1 MNEITK
7 GVYHISIPSRTL
19 ALQANN
25 TYFLIGEGQ
34 WVVIDPALAVQ
45 DPQPMLQCLPET
57 RNSKLIGIIITHA
70 HPDHYGGL
78 ELLADAKLMTH
89 PLEFGGIKDEFK
101 RERELVELK
110 DGDRMDICGKRLK
123 ILHLPGHSPGH
134 ICIYLEEEKI
144 LFSGDLILGWG
155 TVLIAPPAGGDMIQY
170 MQSLERLLELEINLI
185 LPGHGPI
192 VHSPRQKIEQ
202 YIRHRRMRESMVYS
216 TLLKG
221 FDTPQKIVQ
230 QIYKEEELKVQGRD
244 MTPLAEWTVLA
255 HLIKLE
261 KEGKV
266 LKVGEEDSIQSIW
279 KVIEV
284 IGH

>member
-1 MNEITK
+1 MKEIAK

-25 TYFLIGEGQ
+25 TYFLIDKRQG
-34 WVVIDPALAVQ
+34 VVIDPALAIQ
-45 DPQPMLQCLPET
+45 DPQPIQQCLVELEG
-57 RNSKLIGIIITHA
+57 KEIIGIIITHA
-70 HPDHYGGL
+70 HPDHYEGIN
-78 ELLADAKLMTH
+78 LLPLGVKLMTH
-89 PLEFGGIKDEFK
+89 PLEWGRIKDEFK
-101 RERELVELK
+101 RERELLELK
-110 DGDRMDICGKRLK
+110 DGDKIDVCGKKLR
-123 ILHLPGHSPGH
+123 IFHLPGHSPGH

-170 MQSLERLLELEINLI
+170 MQSLERLLELEISLI
-185 LPGHGPI
+185 LPGHGPM
-192 VHSPRQKIEQ
+192 VDTPRQKIEQ
-202 YIRHRRMRESMVYS
+202 YIRHRGMRESMVYS

-244 MTPLAEWTVLA
+244 MTLLAEMTVLA

-266 LKVGEEDSIQSIW
+266 VKVGEEDSHSVQSVW
-279 KVIEV
+279 KA
-284 IGH
+284 HK